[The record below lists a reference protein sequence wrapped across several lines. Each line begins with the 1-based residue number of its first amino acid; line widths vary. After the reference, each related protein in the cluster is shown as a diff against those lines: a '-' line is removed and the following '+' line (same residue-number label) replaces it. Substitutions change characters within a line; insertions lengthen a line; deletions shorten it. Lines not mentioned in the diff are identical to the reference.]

1 MKTRISLLTLFI
13 SAVVATGQELNSYL
27 PQDTLMMNIN
37 VDHYRNPFESAGEAI
52 MPRSMIMRS
61 SPSATSSVGCIPYEE
76 SMSPTGG
83 RIYNIPFAFSPLSDL
98 PPQVGLMYNSQAGDG
113 NAGYGW
119 NISGIST
126 ISLTN
131 KTQYYH
137 GKNSAANVNL
147 HDHVYALDGNV
158 LVQNDDIATSTEY
171 PLETAQGHIL
181 AKPIENE
188 DGVVAQFHVLYP
200 DGRKAVYGNTVSDDA
215 QVTYPITSV
224 EDHIGNQIF
233 YSYRTQSPS
242 CLPSQ
247 ISYKHKDHTSYLG
260 QITFTYKNR
269 QKTYNKY
276 IAGDIYPY
284 TLLLDKVETRSLGY
298 LLATYELSH
307 EYHSGQPMLTSVK
320 MINDEDESYEPL
332 LFSYGNQSST
342 QASPDLAT
350 AEEYILYQYFDAP
363 ADNINYIRGK
373 FISGHY
379 SDGLI
384 IVPQYNT
391 YGILE
396 TNISNNKYRYGSLY
410 PADQQFII
418 APVIG
423 YAEPSFS
430 ITAESGFQH
439 IEVADF
445 DNDGTDDILKINQ
458 LSVNTSSNSST
469 IQVKRYGVNSQ
480 GVAEKSSSQ
489 FNLTG
494 YYAATSSLISPLP
507 RTYIVGD
514 FTGEGQLQLLAVSH
528 NNIPE
533 TTSLT
538 SYVTLLNISTFSK
551 MYEAP
556 LFSYNPYEEV
566 LFCLDLDKDGK
577 TEICHCRAGA
587 TDIYNF
593 EGNVPVLKQT
603 TSTIESSLGDAPY
616 HFADINGDG
625 YVDILRQ
632 PEAMEYPYWHLYL
645 YDGNDF
651 HRSIFSIN
659 SYSYGSNDEV
669 MLYDVNNDGYS
680 DIVQR
685 KGSVVNFF
693 MNSYGSFSSS
703 DKIVSSVSLPTDSKF
718 VPSNNLSLGLA
729 SHFIAVSGPYIDS
742 YTCAKNV
749 GKERLLT
756 KMTDSYGKTT
766 LNNYEDMTEST
777 SVYLVDSGR
786 SYSAH
791 NGFKRQIFPLPLLKS
806 SYSYLDPSLSSESQL
821 SSLYYTYY
829 DAVVNNRGLGFCG
842 FGKVR
847 TTDFMSVSNK
857 EPVLIETHNPELFG
871 VVTKVEKGLRM
882 TQADPETVTSNSYQQ
897 RSTTYGK
904 TVPLLSSTIHS
915 DNLTDIGYTESYT
928 YDNWFYPV
936 SKVTKRYNGTL
947 EYSEEVSTM
956 IYDHSTEI
964 DRYILGR
971 MTESKSVITTDKPL
985 VVDDNLLDDL
995 DFPTGSLNMNSIHS
1009 GSDGHY
1015 SPQWETVPD
1024 DPIDPIDPIDP
1035 EDSTGFNPHLPLK
1048 DNKVHWVRR
1057 QVMTYND
1064 RMLPATSTEYVG
1076 EKDSIP
1082 VLHRTVKKQWEY
1094 DGFGNIISE
1103 SVTPY
1108 DVAASLT
1115 TSYAYDS
1122 DGKYL
1127 ISETDPQSIS
1137 VSYSEYNRFGKPTK
1151 VTDHKNRITTISY
1164 DSWGNVLATTFPD
1177 GRIETT
1183 SLAWGGDGAYTVVV
1197 SLTGSPERITHYDAA
1212 GREIK
1217 SGMKRFDSQWSYVSK
1232 SYGRRGLQV
1241 KESLPYRGTEALLW
1255 NVFEYDEFDRQIS
1268 LTSPSGNVTTWTYD
1282 KNKTTQTKNG
1292 ISSTTVLNAAGQV
1305 YSVTD
1310 AGGTIYYALRPDGQP
1325 SDVKVAG
1332 GGKVSFTYNRYG
1344 ERSGIEDPSAGNQ
1357 TDVIEY
1363 NYDGSSVST
1372 HTNPNGTI
1380 KTYKDRFGKT
1390 TKVERPGEYN
1400 TEYTYD
1406 TYGQLLSEV
1415 SSNGTS
1421 TVYTYDSFDRLATSK
1436 ETVPDGKWLQK
1447 NYTYGADGNVAAIQ
1461 YTSNNGGITTET
1473 FTYANGHNVCIAADG
1488 AVVRM
1493 ITAENDFGQP
1503 VSVTTGTISRTY
1515 SFTQHG
1521 LPTRRT
1527 MGSVMD
1533 FSYSFDPQTGNLQSR
1548 TDNLRNLSESFG
1560 YDNLNR
1566 LTSMDNRTVEYST
1579 NGNITSIGG
1588 VGEMTYSNSS
1598 RPYQVTE
1605 LNLSADAVTP
1615 RDQSVSYTCYS
1626 RPSILTEGG
1635 RSAAF
1640 TYNGAGARVKMNVSD
1655 GAISVL
1661 SRYYIGNQYEADV
1674 TPTGTTER
1682 LYLGGDAYS
1691 APAVYVKEGSGVW
1704 TFYNIGRDYLGNITH
1719 IATANGVLVEEN
1731 SYDPWGR
1738 LRNPQTKEIYSLGTE
1753 PELMLGRGYTG
1764 HEHLTWFGLI
1774 NMNARLYDP
1783 VLGRFLSPDPF
1794 VQMPDFTQ
1802 NFNRYSYCLNN
1813 PLVYVDE
1820 NGEFVFTTAVIVG
1833 ICVSAAIGAAIG
1845 VYEGYKIAEKKGL
1858 EGSAKTWTIIGGGLI
1873 GGVAGGASAL
1883 VGAYVGAG
1891 MVAAEIGGFYAG
1903 AATGGAAGA
1912 TAGLINGFGLSTLE
1926 TGNPIYGLKQGVYQ
1940 AGIGCLSGALVG
1952 GLIQGVSST
1961 FKGNNFWDGSA
1972 PNTKNYST
1980 NFDSH
1985 TELSNGNDGYSVYE
1999 GRDPSTLETK
2009 YVGIT
2014 KRDPK
2019 IRIGEHLNSKTPRA
2033 ALQYDVK
2040 AYGLT
2045 KQEARVMEQLLIN
2058 KYGLENLYNKINS
2071 IAPKF
2076 WPIYNIY

>member
-1 MKTRISLLTLFI
+1 MLFI
-13 SAVVATGQELNSYL
+13 SAVVATGQELSSYI

-37 VDHYRNPFESAGEAI
+37 VDYYRNPFESAGKSA
-52 MPRSMIMRS
+52 MPRSTGMRS
-61 SPSATSSVGCIPYEE
+61 STSAESSVGCVPYEE
-76 SMSPTGG
+76 SISPSGG
-83 RIYNIPFAFSPLSDL
+83 RIYTIPFAFSPLSEF
-98 PPQVGLMYNSQAGDG
+98 PPQTGLMYNSQAGEG

-119 NISGIST
+119 SINGISM

-137 GKNSAANVNL
+137 GDNAAANINSQ
-147 HDHVYALDGNV
+147 DHVYALDGNV
-158 LVQNDDIATSTEY
+158 LVQNDDSTTSTEY

-181 AKPIENE
+181 AMPIENE
-188 DGVVAQFHVLYP
+188 DGVVIQFQVLYP
-200 DGRKAVYGNTVSDDA
+200 DGRRAVYGNPLSDET
-215 QVTYPITSV
+215 QVTYPIISV
-224 EDHIGNQIF
+224 EDYQGNQIF
-233 YSYRTQSPS
+233 YSYRTLSPS

-276 IAGDIYPY
+276 ISGDIYPY
-284 TLLLDKVETRSLGY
+284 TLVLDKVETRSQGY

-307 EYHSGQPMLTSVK
+307 EYHNGQPLLTSVTMK
-320 MINDEDESYEPL
+320 NDQDETYEPL
-332 LFSYGNQSST
+332 MFSYGNQQST
-342 QASPDLAT
+342 QIFPDLT
-350 AEEYILYQYFDAP
+350 LAEEYILYEYFDAP
-363 ADNINYIRGK
+363 ADTLNYLRGK

-379 SDGLI
+379 SDGLV
-384 IVPQYNT
+384 IVPRYDT
-391 YGILE
+391 YGVVEENLLG
-396 TNISNNKYRYGSLY
+396 NKYRYGSRY
-410 PADQQFII
+410 PADQEFIL

-430 ITAESGFQH
+430 IIAESGFQH

-445 DNDGTDDILKINQ
+445 DNDGTDEILKINQ
-458 LSVNTSSNSST
+458 QSVNTASNSST

-480 GVAEKSSSQ
+480 GVTEKASSQ
-489 FNLTG
+489 VSLTG
-494 YYAATSSLISPLP
+494 YYAANNNLISPLP
-507 RTYIVGD
+507 RTYVVGD
-514 FTGEGQLQLLAVSH
+514 FTGTGQLQILAVSH
-528 NNIPE
+528 NKTPHGAA
-533 TTSLT
+533 LT
-538 SYVTLLNISTFSK
+538 SYITLLNISTLSK
-551 MYEAP
+551 VYEAP
-556 LFSYNPYEEV
+556 LFSYDPYEES
-566 LFCLDLDKDGK
+566 LFCLDLDNDGK
-577 TEICHCRAGA
+577 TEICHCRTGA

-593 EGNVPVLKQT
+593 DGNVPVLKQT
-603 TSTIESSLGDAPY
+603 TSTIESSLDDAPY

-651 HRSIFSIN
+651 HKSIFSIS

-685 KGSVVNFF
+685 KGTTVNFF
-693 MNSYGSFSSS
+693 MNSYGSFSPS
-703 DKIVSSVSLPTDSKF
+703 DKIVSSVSLPSDSKF

-729 SHFIAVSGPYIDS
+729 SHFIAVNGAYIDS
-742 YTCAKNV
+742 YAFAKNV

-756 KMTDSYGKTT
+756 KMTDSYGKTM

-777 SVYLVDSGR
+777 SVYLIDSGR
-786 SYSAH
+786 SYSSY
-791 NGFKRQIFPLPLLKS
+791 NGFKRQMFPLPLLKS
-806 SYSYLDPSLSSESQL
+806 SYSYLDTSLSSDSQL

-847 TTDFMSVSNK
+847 TTDFMSIADK
-857 EPVLIETHNPELFG
+857 EPVLIETRSPELFG
-871 VVTKVEKGLRM
+871 VVTKVEKGLRL
-882 TQADPETVTSNSYQQ
+882 TQSAPEIVTVNSYHQ
-897 RSTTYGK
+897 RSTLYGK
-904 TVPLLSSTIHS
+904 TIPLLSSVSHTNTLTSINYNESYVYDDYYYPTKKETVRLLGTIEYSKEVNTMVYDHLTES
-915 DNLTDIGYTESYT
+915 DNYL
-928 YDNWFYPV
+928 
-936 SKVTKRYNGTL
+936 
-947 EYSEEVSTM
+947 
-956 IYDHSTEI
+956 
-964 DRYILGR
+964 LG
-971 MTESKSVITTDKPL
+971 MLLESKSVISIDEPFVMDQIIIDRNSAGGASDTMVIPPGGLDPIEPGDP
-985 VVDDNLLDDL
+985 VD
-995 DFPTGSLNMNSIHS
+995 
-1009 GSDGHY
+1009 
-1015 SPQWETVPD
+1015 PD
-1024 DPIDPIDPIDP
+1024 DPVNPVDPID
-1035 EDSTGFNPHLPLK
+1035 STITRPLIPAK
-1048 DNKVHWVRR
+1048 RTKLYWVRR
-1057 QVMTYND
+1057 QIMTYND

-1082 VLHRTVKKQWEY
+1082 VLYRTVQKQWEY

-1108 DVAASLT
+1108 DVFTSLT
-1115 TSYAYDS
+1115 TSYSYDS
-1122 DGKYL
+1122 EGKHL
-1127 ISETDPQSIS
+1127 LSKTDPQGIS

-1151 VTDHKNRITTISY
+1151 VIDHKNRITTISY

-1183 SLAWGGDGAYTVVV
+1183 SLAWGGDGAYTVTV
-1197 SLTGSPERITHYDAA
+1197 SLIGEPERITHYDAA

-1232 SYGRRGLQV
+1232 SYGRRCLLV

-1255 NVFEYDEFDRQIS
+1255 NVSEYDEYDRQIS
-1268 LTSPSGNVTTWTYD
+1268 LTSPSGNVTTWTYNN
-1282 KNKTTQTKNG
+1282 NKTTQTKNG
-1292 ISSTTVLNAAGQV
+1292 VSSTTTLNAAGQV
-1305 YSVTD
+1305 SSVTD
-1310 AGGTIYYALRPDGQP
+1310 AGGSIYYTLRPDGQP
-1325 SDVKVAG
+1325 SDIRVAG
-1332 GGKVSFTYNRYG
+1332 GGKVSFTYNCYG

-1421 TVYTYDSFDRLATSK
+1421 MVYTYDSFDRLATAK

-1473 FTYANGHNVCIAADG
+1473 FTYVNGHNVCIAADG

-1493 ITAENDFGQP
+1493 ITAEDDFGQP

-1515 SFTQHG
+1515 SYTQHG

-1560 YDNLNR
+1560 YDSLNR
-1566 LTSMDNRTVEYST
+1566 LTSMDNRTVEYSA
-1579 NGNITSIGG
+1579 NGNITSISG

-1598 RPYQVTE
+1598 RPYQVTG
-1605 LNLSADAVTP
+1605 LDLSADAVVP

-1626 RPSILTEGG
+1626 RPSIMTEGG

-1640 TYNGAGARVKMNVSD
+1640 TYNGDGARVKMNVSD
-1655 GAISVL
+1655 GATSVL
-1661 SRYYIGNQYEADV
+1661 SRYYIGNQYELDV
-1674 TPTGTTER
+1674 TPNGTTER

-1691 APAVYVKEGSGVW
+1691 APAVYVKEDSGAW

-1719 IATANGVLVEEN
+1719 IATEDGTLVEEN

-1738 LRNPQTKEIYSLGTE
+1738 LRNPETKEIYSLGTE

-1820 NGEFVFTTAVIVG
+1820 NGEFIFTLSTFAIIG
-1833 ICVSAAIGAAIG
+1833 ICTSAAIGVGLG
-1845 VYEGYKIAEKKGL
+1845 VYEGYKIAERKGL
-1858 EGSAKTWTIIGGGLI
+1858 EGSARVWTMIGGGLI
-1873 GGVAGGASAL
+1873 GGVAGGASAF

-1891 MVAAEIGGFYAG
+1891 MAAAGIGGFYAG
-1903 AATGGAAGA
+1903 AITGGAAGA
-1912 TAGLINGFGLSTLE
+1912 TAGFINGFGMGTLE
-1926 TGNPIYGLKQGVYQ
+1926 TGNPLYGLNQGLYQ
-1940 AGIGCLSGALVG
+1940 GTIGGLTGALMG
-1952 GLIQGVSST
+1952 GLIQGTSSAI
-1961 FKGNNFWDGSA
+1961 KGNNFWDGSSNLSHRSSSSNILEYDLE
-1972 PNTKNYST
+1972 PDPTGGNETLYRGTTGSENSYGELYMTDNYEYAS
-1980 NFDSH
+1980 SYVR
-1985 TELSNGNDGYSVYE
+1985 NGGNVAKIQI
-1999 GRDPSTLETK
+1999 PKSTLELMKCNGDLCIKRGINSTWTNVPYNE
-2009 YVGIT
+2009 YVFS
-2014 KRDPK
+2014 PK
-2019 IRIGEHLNSKTPRA
+2019 
-2033 ALQYDVK
+2033 VK
-2040 AYGLT
+2040 A
-2045 KQEARVMEQLLIN
+2045 
-2058 KYGLENLYNKINS
+2058 S
-2071 IAPKF
+2071 IVIRLKF
-2076 WPIYNIY
+2076 